1 MMGGPNFET
10 PAELRL
16 MRLQGVDAVG
26 KALARFIEI
35 IAYIKLGIGGRDQ
48 CFQLF
53 ILIYFI

>member
-26 KALARFIEI
+26 ISKISFKTYFKIGDPGSYVPKI
-35 IAYIKLGIGGRDQ
+35 IITKSVG
-48 CFQLF
+48 
-53 ILIYFI
+53 

>member
-26 KALARFIEI
+26 ISRISFKTNFKIRDLGGYLPKI
-35 IAYIKLGIGGRDQ
+35 ILQ
-48 CFQLF
+48 SQ
-53 ILIYFI
+53 

>member
-26 KALARFIEI
+26 ISKIVLKLILKSEI
-35 IAYIKLGIGGRDQ
+35 LVVTYQKSLLQ
-48 CFQLF
+48 SQ
-53 ILIYFI
+53 